1 MNNPLLTDQHLPHF
15 DDIKPEHIEPAID
28 QLLAEQRQQIESLL
42 NQGTAPTFANFV
54 LVMDALSER
63 LSRVWSPVSHI
74 NSVVNSDALRKSYN
88 NSLPKISEFSTELGQ
103 NKALYQAYNTVAESA
118 EYAQLDIA
126 ARKMIDNALRDFRL
140 SGVALEGEGKARY
153 KEIKAELSRL
163 ASKFEENVLD
173 ATGAWK
179 KGITREQDLAGLPDS
194 AKALAKQAGE
204 QAGMEGWQLSL
215 EMPSYIA
222 VMTYA
227 DDRALRREVYEAN
240 TTRASELGPHA
251 RHWDNSDIMTQ
262 LLALRHEQAQLL
274 GFGHYAEYSLATK
287 MAETS
292 EEVLAFLNDLAERSR
307 AVAQEEFAEL
317 AQFAKERDGIADLS
331 AWDTTYYSEKL
342 RQVRYAISQ
351 EELKPYFPV
360 PRVLTGMFGVVERL
374 YGLRIEETQ
383 GVSTWHPD
391 VQFFQ
396 IRDEHDEIRGEFY
409 LDLYARAHKRGGAW
423 MDECVTRMRKPEGV
437 DTLVAY
443 LTCNFTPPLG
453 DNPSLLTHGEVITL
467 FHEFG
472 HGLHHML
479 TKVEYSG
486 VAGIRGVAWDAVEL
500 PSQFMENWCWQRE
513 ALDLIS
519 GHYQTG
525 ESIPEELF
533 NKLNASKNFLSGMQM
548 VRQLEFSLFD
558 FRIHSEYDPE
568 NGLDIEAVLSD
579 VRSKTAV
586 VPTPS
591 FNRFANGFS
600 HIFAGGYSAGYYSY
614 KWAEVLSSDA
624 FSKFEEN
631 GIFDRATGKQF
642 MTSVLEQGGSREP
655 MELFVEFRGRKPSI
669 DALLRH
675 SGLVLRQ
682 SDIDGFS
689 GSAKC

>member
-1 MNNPLLTDQHLPHF
+1 MNNPLLTDQHLPRF
-15 DDIKPEHIEPAID
+15 DTIKPEHIEPAID
-28 QLLAEQRQQIESLL
+28 QLLAEQRQQVADLL
-42 NQGTAPTFANFV
+42 SEDAVPTFSGFV
-54 LVMDALSER
+54 LVMDAMSER

-74 NSVVNSDALRKSYN
+74 NAVVNSDELRKSYN
-88 NSLPKISEFSTELGQ
+88 NCLPKISEFSTELGQ
-103 NKALYQAYNTVAESA
+103 NKELYQAYKTVADSE
-118 EYAQLDIA
+118 EYTQLDTA
-126 ARKMIDNALRDFRL
+126 ARKMIDNALRDFHL
-140 SGVALEGEGKARY
+140 SGVALEDEDKARY
-153 KEIKAELSRL
+153 KEVKSELSRL

-179 KGITREQDLAGLPDS
+179 KGITREQDLGGLPDS
-194 AKALAKQAGE
+194 AKALAKQAAE
-204 QAGMEGWQLSL
+204 QAGIEGWQLSL

-227 DDRALRREVYEAN
+227 DDRLLRREVYEAY

-251 RHWDNSDIMTQ
+251 QHWDNAGIMKQ

-274 GFGHYAEYSLATK
+274 GFDNYAEYSLATK

-292 EEVLAFLNDLAERSR
+292 EEVLGFLNDLADRSY
-307 AVAQEEFAEL
+307 AVAQKEFAEL
-317 AQFAKERDGIADLS
+317 AQFAKERDGISDLS
-331 AWDTTYYSEKL
+331 AWDTTYYSEQL
-342 RQVRYAISQ
+342 RQVRYALSQ

-360 PRVLTGMFGVVERL
+360 AKVLTGVFDVVQHL
-374 YGLRIEETQ
+374 YGLRIEQ
-383 GVSTWHPD
+383 ISGVATWHPD

-396 IRDEHDEIRGEFY
+396 ICDEHDEIRGEFY
-409 LDLYARAHKRGGAW
+409 LDLYARSHKRGGAW
-423 MDECVTRMRKPEGV
+423 MDECVTRMRKPDGV
-437 DTLVAY
+437 DTPVAY

-453 DNPSLLTHGEVITL
+453 DDPSLLTHGEVITL

-472 HGLHHML
+472 HGLHHLL

-525 ESIPEELF
+525 EAIPEELF

-548 VRQLEFSLFD
+548 VRQLEFSIFD
-558 FRIHSEYDPE
+558 FRIHREYDAD
-568 NGLDIEAVLSD
+568 NGLDIEAVLNE
-579 VRSKTAV
+579 VREQTAV
-586 VPTPS
+586 VPTPN
-591 FNRFANGFS
+591 FNRFANSFS

-642 MTSVLEQGGSREP
+642 LRSVLEQGGSREP

-675 SGLVLRQ
+675 NGLEY
-682 SDIDGFS
+682 
-689 GSAKC
+689 

>member
-1 MNNPLLTDQHLPHF
+1 MNNPLLTTQHLPRF
-15 DDIKPEHIEPAID
+15 DEIKPEHMEPAID
-28 QLLAEQRQQIESLL
+28 QLLAEQRQQIDDLL
-42 NQGTAPTFANFV
+42 SSDQEPSFENFV
-54 LVMDALSER
+54 LPMDAMSER

-74 NSVVNSDALRKSYN
+74 NAVLNSKELREAYN
-88 NSLPKISEFSTELGQ
+88 ACLPKISEFSTELGQ
-103 NKALYQAYNTVAESA
+103 NEKLYQAYKTVAESD
-118 EYAQLDIA
+118 EYQRLDTA
-126 ARKMIDNALRDFRL
+126 ARKMVDNALRDFRL
-140 SGVALEGEGKARY
+140 SGVALEADKKDRY

-179 KGITREQDLAGLPDS
+179 KGITNENDLRGLPDS
-194 AKALAKQAGE
+194 AKSLAKQAGE

-215 EMPSYIA
+215 EMPSYFA

-227 DDRALRREVYEAN
+227 DDRALRREVYEAY

-251 RHWDNSDIMTQ
+251 RHWDNASIMND

-274 GFGHYAEYSLATK
+274 GFENYAEYSLATK
-287 MAETS
+287 MAETP
-292 EEVLAFLNDLAERSR
+292 EEVVGFLKDLAERSKS
-307 AVAQEEFAEL
+307 VAETEFAEL
-317 AQFAKERDGIADLS
+317 AEFAKERDNIQDLS
-331 AWDTTYYSEKL
+331 AWDVMYYSEKL
-342 RQVRYAISQ
+342 RQARYDISQ

-360 PRVLTGMFGVVERL
+360 PKVLSGMFAVVERL
-374 YGLRIEETQ
+374 YGLRIEEKD
-383 GVSTWHPD
+383 GVASWHED
-391 VQFFQ
+391 VRFFE
-396 IRDEHDEIRGEFY
+396 IRDDQNEIRGEFY

-423 MDECVTRMRKPEGV
+423 MDECVTRQRHNDGV
-437 DTLVAY
+437 DTPVAY
-443 LTCNFTPPLG
+443 LTCNFTPPIG
-453 DNPSLLTHGEVITL
+453 SDPSLLTHTEVITL

-525 ESIPEELF
+525 EPIPDELYK
-533 NKLNASKNFLSGMQM
+533 KLNASKNFLSGMQM
-548 VRQLEFSLFD
+548 VRQLEFALFD
-558 FRIHSEYDPE
+558 FRIHSEYDPDK
-568 NGLDIEAVLSD
+568 GLNIESVLSE
-579 VRSKTAV
+579 VRAEVAV

-631 GIFDRATGKQF
+631 GIFDRVTGKQF
-642 MTSVLEQGGSREP
+642 LTSVLEQGGSREP
-655 MELFVEFRGRKPSI
+655 MELFVGFRGRKPSI

-675 SGLVLRQ
+675 SGL
-682 SDIDGFS
+682 
-689 GSAKC
+689 AA